1 MTTMHKP
8 EMVLVVGGDGR
19 RAPRFEKSL
28 LGIQETPW
36 VFRVPGDL
44 ERYFKDILVVF
55 TWAWGATEEE
65 DSQLCECS
73 EMLGE
78 EILPGGN
85 WIIYGEMN
93 E

>member
-1 MTTMHKP
+1 MHKP

-28 LGIQETPW
+28 LGIRETPW

-55 TWAWGATEEE
+55 TWAWGTTEEE